1 MVDWS
6 FLLELTKMLVEV
18 GRKYKEKPPL
28 NEVEPFK
35 HYFFTTGNLK
45 YESLDEFDGTFTRR
59 EIIARYLLLNVVLDQ
74 GPDIKGVRELLKNV
88 TSNLYRQGIRIFHE
102 PSEFFR
108 NINTVIAEILK
119 EHERIKKKRAR
130 EWAEENKTIPTRYN
144 LFFAQSNRGLISIKQ
159 VLDYTIHR
167 WGVPLSLFLLLEKD
181 YVTSNRGQPTNP
193 FVDYLESHDSAET
206 MARKLKDDERYGLG
220 SAIGDKACHLFT
232 KLYVSTFKLV
242 KKVRDNGWTD
252 LSYETPF
259 DSNAGRV
266 LFRTGFLLEC
276 ASEENYK
283 EWGVIQE
290 GRGKGGKHYLR
301 ITNIR
306 DNKVT
311 RIADEAE
318 LLSDYANIL
327 KTYLKIPPS
336 SPRHIKIQHL
346 PNLLTYRLNRLNS
359 LEDERYSLADFDDGL
374 IHIGTNYCLNTT
386 TPYCKSCHLNHICKG
401 YKERPELIEDYLT

>member
-1 MVDWS
+1 M
-6 FLLELTKMLVEV
+6 
-18 GRKYKEKPPL
+18 KE
-28 NEVEPFK
+28 
-35 HYFFTTGNLK
+35 
-45 YESLDEFDGTFTRR
+45 
-59 EIIARYLLLNVVLDQ
+59 
-74 GPDIKGVRELLKNV
+74 
-88 TSNLYRQGIRIFHE
+88 
-102 PSEFFR
+102 
-108 NINTVIAEILK
+108 
-119 EHERIKKKRAR
+119 IKKKRAC
-130 EWAEENKTIPTRYN
+130 EWAEENKTIPTKYN

-159 VLDYTIHR
+159 VLDYAIHR

-181 YVTSNRGQPTNP
+181 YVTSNREHPSNP
-193 FVDYLESHDSAET
+193 FVNYLESHNSAEI

-220 SAIGDKACHLFT
+220 SAIGDKACHVFA
-232 KLYVSTFKLV
+232 KFYVSTFKLV
-242 KKVRDNGWTD
+242 KQKVRDSGWTD

-276 ASEENYK
+276 ASVENYK

-290 GRGKGGKHYLR
+290 GRGKRGKHYLR

-311 RIADEAE
+311 RITNEAE
-318 LLSDYANIL
+318 LLSVYANIL

-336 SPRHIKIQHL
+336 SPRHIKIQHM
-346 PNLLTYRLNRLNS
+346 PNLLIYQLNFS
-359 LEDERYSLADFDDGL
+359 LEEQKYYLADFDDGL
-374 IHIGTNYCLNTT
+374 MHIGTNYCLNTT

>member
-6 FLLELTKMLVEV
+6 FLFELTKTLVEV
-18 GRKYKEKPPL
+18 GKKYKEKPPL

-35 HYFFTTGNLK
+35 HYFSSTGDLN
-45 YESLDEFDGTFTRR
+45 YESLDEFDGVFTLR

-102 PSEFFR
+102 PFEFFR
-108 NINTVIAEILK
+108 NINTVIDEIVK
-119 EHERIKKKRAR
+119 EHERIKKKRAY
-130 EWAEENKTIPTRYN
+130 EWAEENKTIPTKYN

-159 VLDYTIHR
+159 VLDYAIHR

-181 YVTSNRGQPTNP
+181 YVTSNREHPSNP
-193 FVDYLESHDSAET
+193 FVNYLESHDSAEI

-220 SAIGDKACHLFT
+220 SAIGDKACHVFA
-232 KLYVSTFKLV
+232 KFYVSTFKLV
-242 KKVRDNGWTD
+242 KQKVRDSGWTD

-276 ASEENYK
+276 APVENYK

-290 GRGKGGKHYLR
+290 GRGKRGKHYLR

-311 RIADEAE
+311 RITNEAE
-318 LLSDYANIL
+318 LLSVYANIL

-336 SPRHIKIQHL
+336 SPRHIKIQHM
-346 PNLLTYRLNRLNS
+346 PNLLIYQLNFS
-359 LEDERYSLADFDDGL
+359 LEEQKYYLADFDDGL
-374 IHIGTNYCLNTT
+374 MHIGTNYCLNTT